1 MPGHVNEVTA
11 ELASQGIQVEA
22 FNDVYQSGKSFTI
35 DGSPYTWEDIK
46 LDFSNSNNQY
56 LTNSNGYIS
65 EVDLPNTLMYKA
77 NQQWV
82 QKLIDDGYEIIDI
95 GYPVGE
101 NLDPS
106 LFYTMELNLIF
117 P

>member
-1 MPGHVNEVTA
+1 MWQNSDEGFA
-11 ELASQGIQVEA
+11 IELKEDSTFKAINIPLDVE
-22 FNDVYQSGKSFTI
+22 NDYYLT
-35 DGSPYTWEDIK
+35 
-46 LDFSNSNNQY
+46 FSNSNNQY